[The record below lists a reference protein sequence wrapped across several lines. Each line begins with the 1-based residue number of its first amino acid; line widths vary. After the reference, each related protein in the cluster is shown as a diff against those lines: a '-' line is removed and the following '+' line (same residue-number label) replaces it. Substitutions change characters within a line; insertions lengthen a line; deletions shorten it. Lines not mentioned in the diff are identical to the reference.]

1 MNQKKKTKT
10 NWKKEK
16 KKEWEAPGK
25 DKNQRKIS
33 KRAKEI
39 NNKKNE

>member
-1 MNQKKKTKT
+1 MV
-10 NWKKEK
+10 EP

-25 DKNQRKIS
+25 EKNQRKIS

-39 NNKKNE
+39 NKKRKKEINE

>member
-1 MNQKKKTKT
+1 MV
-10 NWKKEK
+10 EP

>member
-1 MNQKKKTKT
+1 MVEPKKRKPKQI
-10 NWKKEK
+10 EK